1 MKINNRT
8 FIVSGGS
15 SGLGL
20 ATVQMLVQ
28 AQSHV
33 SIFDRSP
40 PPSTVTGPQI
50 KFCQTDITIATEI
63 EKAIEE
69 TVSWTKQTKAILGGV
84 INCAGVGAGAKIIDA
99 QNQPHSLDLWDFVL
113 AVNLTGTF
121 NLTRLALQ
129 HMVHNEPEE
138 GLDGE
143 RGVII
148 LVSSSAAFEGQPGQ
162 AAYSA
167 TKGALRSM
175 TLPLARD
182 LARHSIRVMTI
193 APNMFVSSMTE
204 NLPQKVRQSLE
215 NDLVYPKR
223 FGQPVEFAETV
234 KWILECAYINGE
246 TVRLSGASRMPA
258 KM

>member
-1 MKINNRT
+1 MRTKDRT

-20 ATVQMLVQ
+20 ATVKMLIQ
-28 AQSHV
+28 AKSYV
-33 SIFDRSP
+33 SILDRAP
-40 PPSTVTGPQI
+40 PPSDIIGLQVSFYQM
-50 KFCQTDITIATEI
+50 DITVVADI
-63 EKAIEE
+63 ERAVED
-69 TVSWTKQTKAILGGV
+69 TVNWTQQTGAVIGGV
-84 INCAGVGAGAKIIDA
+84 INCAGVGVVAKIIDA
-99 QNQPHSLDLWDFVL
+99 QNEPHSLDLWDFVL

-121 NLTRLALQ
+121 NLTRLALK

-138 GLDGE
+138 GPDGE
-143 RGVII
+143 RGVIV

-193 APNMFVSSMTE
+193 APNVFVSSMSDK
-204 NLPQKVRQSLE
+204 LPQKARRSLE
-215 NDLVYPKR
+215 SDLVYPKR
-223 FGQPVEFAETV
+223 FGHPAEFADTV
-234 KWILECAYINGE
+234 KWILECAYVNGE

>member
-1 MKINNRT
+1 MKVNHRT

-20 ATVQMLVQ
+20 ATVQMLVEAQ
-28 AQSHV
+28 AYV
-33 SIFDRSP
+33 SILDLSP
-40 PPSTVTGPQI
+40 PPSNITGSRTQYYR
-50 KFCQTDITIATEI
+50 TDITAVAEV
-63 EKAIEE
+63 EKAIED

-99 QNQPHSLDLWDFVL
+99 QNEPHSLDLWNFIL

-121 NLTRLALQ
+121 NLTRLALK

-138 GLDGE
+138 GQDGE

-175 TLPLARD
+175 ALPLARD
-182 LARHSIRVMTI
+182 LSRHSIRVMAI
-193 APNMFVSSMTE
+193 APNMFVSSMTDK
-204 NLPQKVRQSLE
+204 LPLKARRSLE

-223 FGQPVEFAETV
+223 FGQPEEFAETV
-234 KWILECAYINGE
+234 KWILECAYVNGE
-246 TVRLSGASRMPA
+246 TIRLSGASRMPA